1 MKWDLVHFILKLS
14 FSGSF
19 SQCILCYSQKYND
32 NNANIFLFVDHNVDV
47 LTVWPWEI
55 PEQKSHWLNECC
67 RLCYWTYEG
76 RGGHCSKSVTSLV
89 KNTNKQP
96 TPDSDWP
103 AFLAGGHMR
112 HFKCE
117 NPLLLLGFVV
127 AREWIRSCVHK
138 FNSDSLK
145 HL

>member
-89 KNTNKQP
+89 KNTKKTTHSWQ
-96 TPDSDWP
+96 W
-103 AFLAGGHMR
+103 LASVLGGRTYASFQMW
-112 HFKCE
+112 KS
-117 NPLLLLGFVV
+117 VTV
-127 AREWIRSCVHK
+127 ARVCSRAWVDSFLRS
-138 FNSDSLK
+138 
-145 HL
+145 